1 MNAAET
7 LTPRYL
13 ADPFGEVL
21 LGRRILLRAAEDRLR
36 LDRLRNAVGST
47 FFPWA
52 HHPTGQAPRGPRFA
66 HSSRGKKAS
75 LRKAEVSPP
84 PSSAPL
90 RPLGCVVDRPRPLD
104 RHRGRGGRGLEDSK
118 EKRHG

>member
-36 LDRLRNAVGST
+36 LDRLSDNAVGST

-52 HHPTGQAPRGPRFA
+52 HHPAGQAPRGPRFA
-66 HSSRGKKAS
+66 HSSRGKKATS
-75 LRKAEVSPP
+75 ASGGLTAAVLRAAPALGVRRRSSPA
-84 PSSAPL
+84 SGS
-90 RPLGCVVDRPRPLD
+90 
-104 RHRGRGGRGLEDSK
+104 HRGRGGRGLEDSK
-118 EKRHG
+118 ERRHG